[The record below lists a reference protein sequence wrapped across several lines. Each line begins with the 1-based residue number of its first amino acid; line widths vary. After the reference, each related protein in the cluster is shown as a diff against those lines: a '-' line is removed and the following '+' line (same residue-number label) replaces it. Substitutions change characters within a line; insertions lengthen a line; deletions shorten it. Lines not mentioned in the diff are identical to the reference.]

1 MASGMIES
9 RRDYGSAARMRT
21 VLRRLNR
28 ATEQIAQRHGLTPRR
43 YELLLFVQAAADS
56 GAPATITSLCDP
68 LQTSQSSVTQL
79 VDSAVRAGLLA
90 RTPAP
95 NDRRSSH
102 IRLTPLGEER
112 LAAVYDA
119 VGPERERL
127 AAVIGEAFPTS

>member
-1 MASGMIES
+1 MTDSI
-9 RRDYGSAARMRT
+9 RDYRSAARMRAA
-21 VLRRLNR
+21 LRRFGR
-28 ATEQIAQRHGLTPRR
+28 ATEQITHGYGLSTKR

-79 VDSAVRAGLLA
+79 VDSTVRAGLLM

-102 IRLTPLGEER
+102 IRLTPPGEER
-112 LAAVYDA
+112 LSAVYDA

-127 AAVIGEAFPTS
+127 AVVIGEAFPTS